1 MHHIHIV
8 AGAGQLKV
16 VVQSAVKKTAYI
28 IFMPLAKLV
37 QRPGKAN
44 QKYWRKYT
52 MSKTMTISQKM
63 N

>member
-1 MHHIHIV
+1 M